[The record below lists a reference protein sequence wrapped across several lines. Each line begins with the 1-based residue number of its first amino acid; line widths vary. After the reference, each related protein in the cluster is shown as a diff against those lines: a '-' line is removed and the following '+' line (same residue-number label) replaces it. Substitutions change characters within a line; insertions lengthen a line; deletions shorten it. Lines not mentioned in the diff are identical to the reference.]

1 VTVQSTA
8 SPHFDTQADPGGPV
22 IQNHTSEKAMMMMQS
37 LQRASWR
44 MSLLASMLCLAG
56 TVRAADAPGPATVVA
71 RQGGATVS
79 IGEIDAF
86 GERIPA
92 ERRAAFFNSQQR
104 IAMTINTILLQ
115 KQLAAIARSQGLD
128 KGMEGPVT
136 DQALADA
143 EVAHFKQTLQV
154 PDLSELA
161 RERYIANPEKFDI
174 PETLDVQHILI
185 TSTVRSE
192 AEAKALAATIEA
204 QARKS
209 PGDFDALVEKYSD
222 DPDKSKDRGLVK
234 NAGGKHVV
242 GFAEAAQA
250 LAQPGDVSPV
260 VETNVG
266 YQILKLVAKQPKRRQ
281 SFDEVRQ
288 KMLADMKNEF
298 VARAVKNQ
306 ADQLRNQPV
315 DVDSDLVDAILKR
328 YAAALPT
335 APKPAAPSSGK
346 AQ

>member
-1 VTVQSTA
+1 
-8 SPHFDTQADPGGPV
+8 
-22 IQNHTSEKAMMMMQS
+22 MMMMQS
-37 LQRASWR
+37 LQRASRR
-44 MSLLASMLCLAG
+44 MSLLAGVLCFAG
-56 TVRAADAPGPATVVA
+56 AVRAADVSDPAAIVA

-79 IGEIDAF
+79 IGDIDAF
-86 GERIPA
+86 GERIPV

-115 KQLAAIARSQGLD
+115 KQLAAIGRSQGLD

-161 RERYIANPEKFDI
+161 RERYIAHPENFDI
-174 PETLDVQHILI
+174 PETLDVQHVLI

-192 AEAKALAATIEA
+192 AEAKALAVTVEA
-204 QARKS
+204 QAREN
-209 PGDFDALVEKYSD
+209 PANFDALVDKYSD
-222 DPDKSKDRGLVK
+222 DPDKSKNHGLVK
-234 NAGGKHVV
+234 NAGGKRVK

-250 LAQPGDVSPV
+250 LAKPGDISPV
-260 VETNVG
+260 VETAVG
-266 YQILKLVAKQPKRRQ
+266 YQVLKLVAKQPKRRQ
-281 SFDEVRQ
+281 SFDEVRE
-288 KMLADMKNEF
+288 KMLGDMKEDF

-335 APKPAAPSSGK
+335 PPAPAAPAPGK
-346 AQ
+346 AK